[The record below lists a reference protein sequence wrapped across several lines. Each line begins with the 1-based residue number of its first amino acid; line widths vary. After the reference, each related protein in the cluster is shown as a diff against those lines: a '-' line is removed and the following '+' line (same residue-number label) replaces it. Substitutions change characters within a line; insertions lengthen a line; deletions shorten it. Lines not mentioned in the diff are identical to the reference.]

1 MINSNQLKLNNFIF
15 LFSLFFLILGWLT
28 SEGEE
33 IKKLSNVSINLDP
46 NFKISQAIV
55 ISGYPIQ
62 GNLIIAK
69 TDSSNK
75 VQLNKAKIE
84 IDESGVFVI
93 GFNRDDS
100 KESIL
105 TITNKN
111 KNTFKTSLKPIQRKY
126 NIQRIDGL
134 KQSMVTPPQE
144 VIDRIKNDRKMV
156 SEARSIR
163 WIKMGDFIRGFDWPL
178 QGPISGVY
186 GSQRILNGIP
196 KSPHFGIDISV
207 PKGTPVLAPAGGIIS
222 LADNLYYSGY
232 TVILNHGLKV
242 NSTFLHLD
250 EIKVEV
256 GDKVNRGDLIGFSGN
271 SGRSTGPHLDWRID
285 WDGRRLDAAMLAGP
299 ME

>member
-1 MINSNQLKLNNFIF
+1 MINSNQLKLNNIIF
-15 LFSLFFLILGWLT
+15 LFTLFLVLGWLT
-28 SEGEE
+28 SEAGET
-33 IKKLSNVSINLDP
+33 KKVSNANINSDP
-46 NFKISQAIV
+46 NFKIAQAIV

-69 TDSSNK
+69 TNPSNK
-75 VQLNKAKIE
+75 VQLNDASIE

-93 GFNRDDS
+93 GFNRDER
-100 KESIL
+100 KKSIL

-111 KNTFKTSLKPIQRKY
+111 KKTFKTILKPIQREY

-156 SEARSIR
+156 NEARNIR
-163 WIKMGDFIRGFDWPL
+163 WIKKGDFVRGFDWPL
-178 QGPISGVY
+178 KGPISGVY

-285 WDGRRLDAAMLAGP
+285 WNGRRLDAAMLAGP
-299 ME
+299 MG